1 MDENGIWSQLHWP
14 LYSAYKKE
22 YLTFSTNYSIGQG
35 IRTKQCAFWQTY
47 LPQLMD
53 NLSKQHHCNHN

>member
-14 LYSAYKKE
+14 LYTAYRKE

-47 LPQLMD
+47 LPQLID
-53 NLSKQHHCNHN
+53 NISK